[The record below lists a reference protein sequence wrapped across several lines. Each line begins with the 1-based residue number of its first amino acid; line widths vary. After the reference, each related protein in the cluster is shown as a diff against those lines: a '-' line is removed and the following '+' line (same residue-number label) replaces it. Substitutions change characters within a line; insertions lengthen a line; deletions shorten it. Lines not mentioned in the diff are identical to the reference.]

1 MIRARCVPHSAVIA
15 HRAMTGHHSGGHPKL
30 RGIGLKELPPLR
42 EGLLLDP
49 DAAPLN
55 LFAMS
60 SARILDAR
68 R

>member
-1 MIRARCVPHSAVIA
+1 
-15 HRAMTGHHSGGHPKL
+15 MTGHHSGGHPKL
-30 RGIGLKELPPLR
+30 RGIGLKELPALR

-49 DAAPLN
+49 DTAPLN

-68 R
+68 H